1 MPQGLVVVYTAG
13 DPGLADIIQSALRA
27 AGIPAQTS
35 REGAG
40 AVYGL
45 TVGPLGMV
53 DILVPE
59 DHAAQAEALLAAMR
73 RGELADD
80 SDELDTPADPDA
92 TDDGPA
98 LG

>member
-1 MPQGLVVVYTAG
+1 MPQALVVVYTAG
-13 DPGLADIIQSALRA
+13 NPGLAEIIQSALQA

-40 AVYGL
+40 KVYGI
-45 TVGPLGMV
+45 TVGPLAMV

-59 DHAAQAEALLAAMR
+59 DHAAQAEALLDAMR
-73 RGELADD
+73 RGDLADD
-80 SDELDTPADPDA
+80 SDEIDTRADPDA